1 MNNLFS
7 LNNKVVMVTG
17 ASSGLGRHFAVM
29 LANAGAH
36 VVLTARK
43 ADNLNEVIAEIHAAG
58 RRATAVALDVSS
70 AASVKQA
77 IARTIEQVGVPDVL
91 VNNAGQSIAKP
102 MLEQTEEDWDQIMD
116 TNLKGCWL
124 MATELARALVA
135 AGKPGAIE
143 NVSFILGERVGAAQ
157 GP

>member
-58 RRATAVALDVSS
+58 QRATAVALDVSS
-70 AASVKQA
+70 SASVKQA
-77 IARTIEQVGVPDVL
+77 IASTIEQVGVPDVL
-91 VNNAGQSIAKP
+91 VNNAGQSIANP
-102 MLEQTEEDWDQIMD
+102 
-116 TNLKGCWL
+116 CWSRQKKTGTRL
-124 MATELARALVA
+124 ST
-135 AGKPGAIE
+135 PT
-143 NVSFILGERVGAAQ
+143 
-157 GP
+157 